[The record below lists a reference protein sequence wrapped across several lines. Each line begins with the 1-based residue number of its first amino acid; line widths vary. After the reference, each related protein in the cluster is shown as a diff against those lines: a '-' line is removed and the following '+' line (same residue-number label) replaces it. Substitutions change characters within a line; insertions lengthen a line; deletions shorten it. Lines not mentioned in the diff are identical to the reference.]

1 MRGFKP
7 KRASGANNY
16 ADGGVV
22 SGIKRALGFDPERAA
37 RIAEYKAQQKAE
49 AAAAAAPAAAPKL
62 AGGALQNAANALRNR
77 RKQIDEAAGYANGG
91 MVRGPGT
98 GTSDDIET
106 EIPAGSYIMP
116 ADSTAQLGEEAL
128 SSMGRGFKPGRN
140 ADCSDIQWW
149 LEWYTDTGATVTTA
163 TVAVTYN
170 DGTTG
175 NLTGVSLAAT
185 RRASFMQPLNGL
197 IPAASG
203 GKFIRAVNTVT
214 LSASTGTVGNF
225 GVTATRLRGSLF
237 MPIANAKFSA
247 DWANL
252 PINTIPNSACP
263 FIVVITSTTSTGT
276 LRGGG
281 KIAHG

>member
-1 MRGFKP
+1 MITNRDQLID
-7 KRASGANNY
+7 ALANNSSRIVIDK
-16 ADGGVV
+16 ASIANAAVWQFH
-22 SGIKRALGFDPERAA
+22 SLWRANGQPGPGA
-37 RIAEYKAQQKAE
+37 IPT
-49 AAAAAAPAAAPKL
+49 AAANCNQSTVGGMKFSQQTAPAKSYL
-62 AGGALQNAANALRNR
+62 AYLEAVSSNSAMTLEVHDRLMHMGGL
-77 RKQIDEAAGYANGG
+77 NG
-91 MVRGPGT
+91 T
-98 GTSDDIET
+98 LT
-106 EIPAGSYIMP
+106 
-116 ADSTAQLGEEAL
+116 TAQTVGIDFNGATADNMVERI
-128 SSMGRGFKPGRN
+128 GD

-149 LEWYTDTGATVTTA
+149 LEWYTDTGTTVVTA
-163 TVAVTYN
+163 TVAVTYS

-197 IPAASG
+197 IPAAAA
-203 GKFIRAVNTVT
+203 GKFIRAVNTVA
-214 LSASTGTVGNF
+214 LSATTGAVGNF

-263 FIVVITSTTSTGT
+263 FIAVMPGTSATGL

>member
-1 MRGFKP
+1 MITNRDQLID
-7 KRASGANNY
+7 ALANNSSR
-16 ADGGVV
+16 VV
-22 SGIKRALGFDPERAA
+22 IDKASIANAAVGQYHSLWRATGQPGPGA
-37 RIAEYKAQQKAE
+37 IPT
-49 AAAAAAPAAAPKL
+49 AAANCNQSTTGGTKFSQQTAPAKSYL
-62 AGGALQNAANALRNR
+62 AYLEATSSVSASTMEVHDRLLHMGGL
-77 RKQIDEAAGYANGG
+77 NG
-91 MVRGPGT
+91 T
-98 GTSDDIET
+98 LT
-106 EIPAGSYIMP
+106 
-116 ADSTAQLGEEAL
+116 TAQTAGLDFNGVT
-128 SSMGRGFKPGRN
+128 
-140 ADCSDIQWW
+140 ADNMAERIGDADYSDIQWW

-225 GVTATRLRGSLF
+225 GVTATRLRGTLF
-237 MPIANAKFSA
+237 MPIANAKYGA
-247 DWANL
+247 DWASL
-252 PINTIPNSACP
+252 PISTIQNSACP
-263 FIVVITSTTSTGT
+263 FIAMLASTSSTGL

>member
-1 MRGFKP
+1 MITNRDQLID
-7 KRASGANNY
+7 ALANNSTRIVIDKASIANTATGQY
-16 ADGGVV
+16 H
-22 SGIKRALGFDPERAA
+22 SLWRATGQPGQGAIPTAAA
-37 RIAEYKAQQKAE
+37 RCNQSTTGGMRFSQQTAPAQSYLAYLE
-49 AAAAAAPAAAPKL
+49 AASSVSAMTVEVHDRL
-62 AGGALQNAANALRNR
+62 MHMGGL
-77 RKQIDEAAGYANGG
+77 NG
-91 MVRGPGT
+91 T
-98 GTSDDIET
+98 LT
-106 EIPAGSYIMP
+106 
-116 ADSTAQLGEEAL
+116 TAQTVGIDFN
-128 SSMGRGFKPGRN
+128 GVT
-140 ADCSDIQWW
+140 ADNMAERIGDADYSDIQWW

-263 FIVVITSTTSTGT
+263 FIAVLASTTSTGL